1 MRHVFKRMN
10 IKYDSQFACLYC
22 NFHLVLSFVFAVAE
36 PGAGFDAKGFGLR
49 AQKKLLGKMSSK
61 KIVKHFIDDSTSQV
75 LDNTYKIMKAFTG
88 DKKQAEKL
96 LKYIIKTIIKVGILF
111 RNDQFNASELQ
122 VVESFKSK
130 FHSLVMTV
138 VSFHEVDFT
147 YDKPFLKSSIEEC
160 RQLLQSIIQR
170 HLTDKSKGRVD
181 TVFEFFEGEE
191 LMDALFNPSGP
202 HKKEM
207 DSITADMHKMMDEGN
222 L

>member
-1 MRHVFKRMN
+1 M
-10 IKYDSQFACLYC
+10 
-22 NFHLVLSFVFAVAE
+22 AE

-61 KIVKHFIDDSTSQV
+61 KIVKHFIDDTTSQV
-75 LDNTYKIMKAFTG
+75 LDNAYKIMKAFTG

-96 LKYIIKTIIKVGILF
+96 LKYTIKTIIKVGILF